1 MPGPRHPRPQ
11 TREQWQQATENARRE
26 ARYKHAE
33 GRVRKIAAG
42 TPALTKAQRAQLARI
57 ILTPGDSA

>member
-1 MPGPRHPRPQ
+1 MPGSRHPRPQ

-33 GRVRKIAAG
+33 VRVRKIAAG
-42 TPALTKAQRAQLARI
+42 DPPLTTEQRLELAA
-57 ILTPGDSA
+57 ILVPGDSA

>member
-1 MPGPRHPRPQ
+1 MPGSHPAPP
-11 TREQWQQATENARRE
+11 TREQWVQRTENARRE

-33 GRVRKIAAG
+33 DRVRKIAGG
-42 TPALTKAQRAQLARI
+42 TPALTDQQRAKLAA

>member
-1 MPGPRHPRPQ
+1 MPGSHRRRPQ

-33 GRVRKIAAG
+33 VRVRKIADG
-42 TPALTKAQRAQLARI
+42 DPALTNQQRANLAA
-57 ILTPGDSA
+57 ILVPGDSA

>member
-1 MPGPRHPRPQ
+1 MPGSHPQRPQ

-33 GRVRKIAAG
+33 DRVRKIVAG
-42 TPALTKAQRAQLARI
+42 APALTDQQRATLAA
-57 ILTPGDSA
+57 ILVPGDSA

>member
-33 GRVRKIAAG
+33 DRVRKIAGG
-42 TPALTKAQRAQLARI
+42 TPALTDQQRAKLAA
-57 ILTPGDSA
+57 ILVPGDSA

>member
-1 MPGPRHPRPQ
+1 MPGPRHPRPE

-33 GRVRKIAAG
+33 DRVRKIAAG
-42 TPALTKAQRAQLARI
+42 TPVLTDQQLAALAA
-57 ILTPGDSA
+57 ILVPAGDRA

>member
-11 TREQWQQATENARRE
+11 SREQWLQQTENGRRE

-33 GRVRKIAAG
+33 DRVRKIATG
-42 TPALTKAQRAQLARI
+42 TPALTDQQRAKLAA
-57 ILTPGDSA
+57 ILVPGDSA

>member
-11 TREQWQQATENARRE
+11 TREQWQQHTENARRE

-33 GRVRKIAAG
+33 DRVRKIAAG
-42 TPALTKAQRAQLARI
+42 TPALTDQQRATLAA
-57 ILTPGDSA
+57 ILAPAGDRA

>member
-1 MPGPRHPRPQ
+1 MPGSRHPRAQ

-42 TPALTKAQRAQLARI
+42 TPSLTDQQRVKLAA
-57 ILTPGDSA
+57 ILVPGDSP